1 LSKASEA
8 YVLINTD
15 VGKEEEVLE
24 DLKNISEVVEA
35 FKVYGVYDI
44 LAHLRTSNIEE
55 MKNFISWRLRKISNI
70 RSTMSLIVV

>member
-1 LSKASEA
+1 MSKTSEA

-24 DLKNISEVVEA
+24 DLKNISEVKEA
-35 FKVYGVYDI
+35 FKVYGVYD
-44 LAHLRTSNIEE
+44 LLVHLQTSTIEE
-55 MKNFISWRLRKISNI
+55 MKDFISWRLRKIGNI